1 MHVNF
6 RPSRRELVLFGAVWL
21 VFFGAAGGLVV
32 WRGGPWTAG
41 AALWAAAAL
50 VPAIGWAAPGFMRIV
65 YVGMACAAFPIGL
78 VVSLLALTG
87 VYYLVFTPIGLA
99 LRVCGYDPMGRRF
112 DASAD
117 SYWVPRPSEEKPD
130 RYFRQF

>member
-6 RPSRRELVLFGAVWL
+6 RPSRRELVLFGAIWL
-21 VFFGAAGGLVV
+21 VFFGVAGGLVV
-32 WRGGPWTAG
+32 GRGGPWTAG
-41 AALWAAAAL
+41 AALWAAAVA

-65 YVGMACAAFPIGL
+65 YVGMACATFPIGL

-99 LRVCGYDPMGRRF
+99 LRVCGYDPMARRF
-112 DASAD
+112 DAGAK
-117 SYWVPRPSEEKPD
+117 SYWVPRPSGEKPD